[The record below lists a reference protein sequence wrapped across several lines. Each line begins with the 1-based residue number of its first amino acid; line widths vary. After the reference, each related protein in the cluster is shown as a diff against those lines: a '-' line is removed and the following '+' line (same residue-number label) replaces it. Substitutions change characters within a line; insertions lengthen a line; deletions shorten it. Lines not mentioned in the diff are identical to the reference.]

1 MTPRESF
8 QKLDDLLSVSIN
20 RQNDKLSKVL
30 ADAVSKARKIR
41 LNYKTTM
48 QTGIKCKENPFIR
61 VYWIQHAS
69 EVELDL
75 L

>member
-8 QKLDDLLSVSIN
+8 QKLDDLLSFSIN

-48 QTGIKCKENPFIR
+48 QGKSLYKGLLNPTCI
-61 VYWIQHAS
+61 
-69 EVELDL
+69 
-75 L
+75 

>member
-8 QKLDDLLSVSIN
+8 QKLDDLLLCSIN
-20 RQNDKLSKVL
+20 RQNDKLNKVL

-48 QTGIKCKENPFIR
+48 QTGIECKKNPVIR
-61 VYWIQHAS
+61 VY
-69 EVELDL
+69 
-75 L
+75 